1 MLDIDDAEY
10 EEEEA
15 KLTQQMKN
23 SLDTIDQEI
32 EKQAVEIFEA
42 QKQVWLVYCTYL
54 DIFRKITEKGKGKP
68 RYLNGKIREKYML
81 HSHF

>member
-32 EKQAVEIFEA
+32 EKQAVEIFQA
-42 QKQVWLVYCTYL
+42 QKQVY
-54 DIFRKITEKGKGKP
+54 
-68 RYLNGKIREKYML
+68 L

>member
-1 MLDIDDAEY
+1 MVEASDARYLERNRIIENYEKKMRELGMLDIDDAEY

-32 EKQAVEIFEA
+32 EKQAVEIFQA
-42 QKQVWLVYCTYL
+42 QKQVY
-54 DIFRKITEKGKGKP
+54 
-68 RYLNGKIREKYML
+68 L